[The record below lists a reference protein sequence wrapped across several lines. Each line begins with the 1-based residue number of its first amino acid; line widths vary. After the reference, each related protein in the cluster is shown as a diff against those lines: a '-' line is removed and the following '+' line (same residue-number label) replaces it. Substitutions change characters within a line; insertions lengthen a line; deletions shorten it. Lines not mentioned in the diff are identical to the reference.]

1 LQKNRHSPHGISIF
15 REIIEENEKDEKIM
29 TKSSCAKKFLKAECV
44 KRLNYFERTLFIGML
59 VCCSNGKINA
69 DAAFLRSAVFP
80 FDDVP
85 LDLIAASAENIRK
98 HLGVKTVSDG
108 SARYF
113 LPTETNFSPQEKKGK
128 TNEEKRK
135 ATKEIKKK
143 EKRKEKNYPPRGDE
157 KGRYSVHFSN
167 ERKYTKAQLDA
178 LITDVDDI
186 DI

>member
-1 LQKNRHSPHGISIF
+1 
-15 REIIEENEKDEKIM
+15 M

-98 HLGVKTVSDG
+98 HLGVKTVSEG